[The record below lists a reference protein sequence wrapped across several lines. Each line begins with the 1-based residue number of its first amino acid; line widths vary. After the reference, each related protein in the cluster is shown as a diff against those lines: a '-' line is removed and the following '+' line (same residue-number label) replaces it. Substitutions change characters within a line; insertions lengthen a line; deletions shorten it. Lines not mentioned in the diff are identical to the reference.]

1 MAKKKTIS
9 NSDIISFYMKYVLE
23 HNAQPNS
30 VYSFAKSNNFEEI
43 KFYEHFASFVAL
55 EQSIFKEFFDN
66 AFSVLE
72 KSEDYYSFDSRNKL
86 LSFYYTFFEIL
97 TANRSYVVYALIHQK
112 DKLKKL
118 RSLVKLKQRFTL
130 YIEHLDIPLFKI
142 NQETIEKVQTKTL
155 KESAWIQLLFTMKF
169 WLEDT
174 SPSFEKTDILIEKSV
189 NTSFDLIDTKPL
201 KSIIDLGK
209 FLFKEKMQMN

>member
-9 NSDIISFYMKYVLE
+9 SSDIITFYMEYVLE
-23 HNAQPNS
+23 HNAQPKS
-30 VYSFAKSNNFEEI
+30 VYSFAKANNFEEI

-86 LSFYYTFFEIL
+86 LSFYFTFFEVL
-97 TANRSYVVYALIHQK
+97 TVNRSYVVYALEHQK
-112 DKLKKL
+112 DHLKKM
-118 RSLVKLKQRFTL
+118 RSLGKLKQRFTL
-130 YIEHLDIPLFKI
+130 YIEHLDIPLFEI

-155 KESAWIQLLFTMKF
+155 KESAWLQLLFTMKF

-174 SPSFEKTDILIEKSV
+174 SSSFEKTDIFIEKAV